1 VGVALGVSVAVPDA
15 LAAHVGV
22 IDAVKR
28 FEGLSLALPSELD
41 AGVAVA
47 VTELVPSLRDSVTD
61 GVTEDEVEVEG
72 DGDEDS
78 GVVPVIDAVEDSNV
92 VSLALLPAL
101 GVVVSVGDGIAL
113 SVAEGLKER
122 CVLVSDAV

>member
-1 VGVALGVSVAVPDA
+1 MALGVSVAVPDA

-22 IDAVKR
+22 IDAVRR

-78 GVVPVIDAVEDSNV
+78 GVVPVIDAVEESNV

-101 GVVVSVGDGIAL
+101 GVVGGVGDSVAL
-113 SVAEGLKER
+113 SVAEGLKEN